1 MYTNERHKLGKEATE
16 GHASRSVFQ
25 ATTGIRNN
33 LVGLLIIKVNIF
45 LKQGIKPDL
54 GKEEGGGGV
63 NSLLL

>member
-16 GHASRSVFQ
+16 RHASRSVFQ
-25 ATTGIRNN
+25 ATTGIRNY

-54 GKEEGGGGV
+54 GKGWGVGGV

>member
-25 ATTGIRNN
+25 PTTGIRNN

-54 GKEEGGGGV
+54 GKEEGGGV